1 MEKIRKGQVS
11 MPHNLSK
18 TSKTPKPTGLKQQT
32 LIISPDFVGQLG
44 DSLGL
49 DRLCWF
55 WIQLV
60 AQLGSMAWPGLIHI
74 PGNWQ
79 AGYIVRCDS
88 TGCTPLLSL
97 LSHPPVSYSR
107 LLHLVVS
114 GFQRPV
120 REMALTNAEVL
131 AKPLLVPCGQ
141 SKLHDHV

>member
-1 MEKIRKGQVS
+1 MEKIRRWQVS
-11 MPHNLSK
+11 MSHNLSK
-18 TSKTPKPTGLKQQT
+18 TSKTPKLTGLKQQT
-32 LIISPDFVGQLG
+32 LIISPDLVGQLG

-49 DRLCWF
+49 DWLGWF

-60 AQLGSMAWPGLIHI
+60 AQLGSVAWPGLTHI

-79 AGYIVRCDS
+79 AGYIVWCDS
-88 TGCTPLLSL
+88 AGCTPLLSL
-97 LSHPPVSYSR
+97 LSHPPVSYPG

-120 REMALTNAEVL
+120 REMAFTNAEVL

-141 SKLHDHV
+141 SQLHNHV